1 MAQDVWFMF
10 TSRNIPMESQ
20 NSPLHREIFQT
31 SIFGLLCRWSPCCYA
46 GATLQL
52 VSMKRISN
60 EIQQGVVRYSTCR
73 ELRIPKQA
81 IPRLSRIFL
90 VPVEK
95 PMEIDHSC
103 IKAAPADS
111 SKTCS
116 KCVFSAKQV
125 SFQASERLTKLNSKK
140 YKQSRKQVNEEDI
153 WTCRV
158 LLSIHYWMMMWH
170 ILPSFRSWWSLS
182 MELRM

>member
-1 MAQDVWFMF
+1 MADSWFMF

-73 ELRIPKQA
+73 KLRIPKKRYQDF
-81 IPRLSRIFL
+81 PGSFWYRLKNPWRWIIVASKL
-90 VPVEK
+90 LQLTHPK
-95 PMEIDHSC
+95 P
-103 IKAAPADS
+103 AQN
-111 SKTCS
+111 
-116 KCVFSAKQV
+116 VFSAQNNFHFKQV
-125 SFQASERLTKLNSKK
+125 KGSKQQKYKLSKK
-140 YKQSRKQVNEEDI
+140 NKLINEGDI
-153 WTCRV
+153 STLCAPFDELDWWCGV
-158 LLSIHYWMMMWH
+158 L
-170 ILPSFRSWWSLS
+170 SFRSWWSLS